1 MRIISCNITGF
12 GKLVN
17 FKKEFDRDFNS
28 ECLENESGKTTLAA
42 FIKAMFY
49 GMEKT
54 ERDKYTPWSQAPFGG
69 QIEYEDDDGIR
80 HRLEREFKK
89 PKTADKIK
97 LIKLPSYEEETVSAS
112 VGEEI
117 FGVDESSFERTLILS
132 GAPYIGTKNDKEK
145 DKIVS
150 RLSMVLGNVDDA
162 QKLSKAQEFLKE
174 KRKTFKHERGDGGKI
189 FDLQNEKDECEREI
203 RNLELNQ
210 QQMPGIERDIKNNA
224 EETEKKEKEREALTK
239 ELENATASAEKA
251 KNREA
256 YNKAKAE
263 YERTQNELKCAESL
277 FKKNPPTDD
286 EIGEMRKLTVRI
298 AGNIEDEKR
307 NEFSA
312 DKSDRLRTLEKRII
326 SNELISEIKDR
337 RDNAKVLKM
346 SYEKDESDTEFLSL
360 KEMFEGKSA
369 DERRSTNK
377 LPIIAAA
384 VGILT
389 VLIAVVMLLLK
400 LVPVAIVCFAVAAV
414 CAVLAVML
422 YKKAKTSNANADAA
436 YKDYLKKLDKINKTK
451 SEVGE
456 IEKKNA
462 DLLAEKGWN
471 SIEEAEN
478 AADEYKHLADEKEKS
493 EEEAKRIGVE
503 REELVASLESLLE
516 VCPNVGGTYDERVKT
531 VENYKRNLETSKLN
545 AENAEKN
552 FESAKRFAPDDS
564 ENTEIFETPAEIK
577 NKIDECNNEI
587 RRLTVQKPILQREK
601 EDLEK
606 DRDKIIELK
615 EQIAQLT
622 DDITDSSMRLKAI
635 QKAAELLA
643 AADEELK
650 NAYLPIMQ
658 QSFKKYYGEFAQ
670 NSERDFEIDSK
681 LNVHVNDNGRT
692 GEISEYSS
700 GRRDIVELCIRL
712 SLIDAFFDGKQ
723 TFVLLDDPFVNL
735 DDVNVK
741 LAVETLKKMT
751 ENRQIIYLTCSKS
764 RMPE

>member
-17 FKKEFDRDFNS
+17 FRKEFNRDFNS
-28 ECLENESGKTTLAA
+28 ECLENESGKTTFAA

-49 GMEKT
+49 GMKA
-54 ERDKYTPWSQAPFGG
+54 ERDKYRPWSQARFGG
-69 QIEYEDDDGIR
+69 QIEYEDDGGIH
-80 HRLEREFKK
+80 HRLEREFKNNNK
-89 PKTADKIK
+89 ADKIK
-97 LIKLPSYEEETVSAS
+97 LIKLPTHEEEDVSAS
-112 VGEEI
+112 VGEEL

-132 GAPYIGTKNDKEK
+132 GAPYIGTKNDREK
-145 DKIVS
+145 DKIVG

-162 QKLSKAQEFLKE
+162 QKLDKAQKVLDSQRVVLLYKNSN
-174 KRKTFKHERGDGGKI
+174 GGKI
-189 FDLQNEKDECEREI
+189 FDLQNEKDECERKI

-210 QQMPGIERDIKNNA
+210 QQMPGIERNIKSNV
-224 EETEKKEKEREALTK
+224 EETEKKEKERDALTK
-239 ELENATASAEKA
+239 ELENATKSAEKA
-251 KNREA
+251 KNRET
-256 YNKAKAE
+256 YNKAKTE
-263 YERTQNELKCAESL
+263 YESTQKELEQAERL

-286 EIGEMRKLTVRI
+286 EIGEMRKLTARI

-312 DKSDRLRTLEKRII
+312 DKSDRLRTLEQRII
-326 SNELISEIKDR
+326 SDELISELKDR

-377 LPIIAAA
+377 FPIIAAA

-389 VLIAVVMLLLK
+389 ALIAVVMLLLK
-400 LVPVAIVCFAVAAV
+400 LVPIAVVCFAVAAV

-422 YKKAKTSNANADAA
+422 YKKAKTNNANADAA
-436 YKDYLKKLDKINKTK
+436 YKDYLKKLDKINETK

-478 AADEYKHLADEKEKS
+478 AADEYSRLADEKKNA
-493 EEEAKRIGVE
+493 EEEAKRIGTE
-503 REELVASLESLLE
+503 REELVRSLESMLE
-516 VCPNVGGTYDERVKT
+516 VCPNVGGTYDERVRT
-531 VENYKRNLETSKLN
+531 VEKYKRNLETSKLN

-564 ENTEIFETPAEIK
+564 ENTETFETPDEIK
-577 NKIDECNNEI
+577 IKLADCNNEI
-587 RRLTVQKPILQREK
+587 RRLTVQKPILQRQK

-606 DRDKIIELK
+606 DREKIIELK
-615 EQIAQLT
+615 EQFELLDYNIK
-622 DDITDSSMRLKAI
+622 DSSMRLEAI
-635 QKAAELLA
+635 QKAAELLD
-643 AADEELK
+643 AADKELK

-658 QSFKKYYGEFAQ
+658 ESFKKYYGEFAQ
-670 NSERDFEIDSK
+670 NSERDFAIDSK

-700 GRRDIVELCIRL
+700 GRRDIVELCVRL

-741 LAVETLKKMT
+741 LAVKTLKKMT